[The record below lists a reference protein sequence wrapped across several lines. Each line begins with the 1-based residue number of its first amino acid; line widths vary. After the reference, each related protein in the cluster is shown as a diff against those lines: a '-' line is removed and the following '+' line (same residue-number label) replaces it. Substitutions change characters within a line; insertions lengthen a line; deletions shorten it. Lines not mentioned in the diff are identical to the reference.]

1 MPGTKIDPWPA
12 VYLYLNVGDRFPPGA
27 AHPVFYGDGLVRDL
41 CAVSRGKDAHHR
53 GQDAAIVPRDA
64 ILQRITQIDGGF
76 RYFYRIDILEK

>member
-1 MPGTKIDPWPA
+1 MSVATMHPLFRIQAA
-12 VYLYLNVGDRFPPGA
+12 VCVVFPPGA

-53 GQDAAIVPRDA
+53 GQDAAIVPTDA